1 LSGRY
6 WLSVCR
12 ILIGSAVIE
21 ILSQSRVKE
30 PRGRLDLA
38 PRHYRLTFW
47 ASRRTRYTILSPA
60 HVMTPREARFTS
72 PLTLL
77 MVSCLGKEG
86 GGGVFS
92 LCMEKTLLELRSD
105 SRSQCS
111 VISVFTVDYPILSV
125 SALCEWSDVTN
136 FWICVLTVIMIR
148 RWINVSIYVIYKGKE
163 DQQYTNI
170 ESIAQKYWTTLWT
183 LQQYREM

>member
-1 LSGRY
+1 VDAIDWAHVES
-6 WLSVCR
+6 WSVQLLLR
-12 ILIGSAVIE
+12 FNN
-21 ILSQSRVKE
+21 LSQSRVKE

-92 LCMEKTLLELRSD
+92 LCMKKTLLELRSD

-125 SALCEWSDVTN
+125 SALCEWSDVTSFLN
-136 FWICVLTVIMIR
+136 LRAYGDHDPEMDKR
-148 RWINVSIYVIYKGKE
+148 EHLRHLQRKRGP
-163 DQQYTNI
+163 
-170 ESIAQKYWTTLWT
+170 TL
-183 LQQYREM
+183 Y